1 MKLRLNFRGAYR
13 LLPSFLR
20 DFLVMVL
27 FQVAAYLVSDV
38 LLKHTGVENNSAL
51 VYVLAVAMTAFC
63 CSSRIYGFLAS
74 IIGSFCVNYYF
85 MYPYSKFTL
94 TLAGYPVAFF
104 SMLCI
109 ALLISAMTMQIK
121 EQAKQALERERHTQ
135 ELAEINQQ
143 LYKEKAAA
151 EIEMTKESVRSNILR
166 AVSHDLRTPL
176 TAISGAAAVMLE
188 NEKEAGR
195 TENLPFL
202 EDIKNDSEWLIAMVE
217 NLLSITR
224 IQGDGEPLKKRSEV
238 MAEVV
243 ADAVRKIQRRF
254 PDCRIATEFTDE
266 ILILPMEPMLIMQ
279 VVVNLLE
286 NAIRHSGDKEHIRV
300 AVSKEQIGAQLYT
313 VVSVTDCGKG
323 LKEETIEKI
332 QKGQQLNPKQSGDST
347 RGMGIGLSVC
357 QSIIKAHEGFFEVK
371 NREEGGAE
379 FRFGLPMED
388 MTDENND
395 SDRGR

>member
-1 MKLRLNFRGAYR
+1 MKLRFNFRSLSR
-13 LLPSFLR
+13 LLPPFIQ

-27 FQVAAYLVSDV
+27 FLVAAYLVSDV

-51 VYVLAVAMTAFC
+51 VYVLAVALTAFC
-63 CSSRIYGFLAS
+63 CSSRLYGFLAS
-74 IIGSFCVNYYF
+74 IISSFCVNYYF
-85 MYPYSKFTL
+85 MYPYFKFNF
-94 TLAGYPVAFF
+94 TLAGYPVAFV

-109 ALLISAMTMQIK
+109 ALLISAMTTQIK
-121 EQAKQALERERHTQ
+121 IQAKQAMERERHTQ
-135 ELAEINQQ
+135 ELATVNQQ
-143 LYKEKAAA
+143 LYKEKVAA
-151 EIEMTKESVRSNILR
+151 EIEAAKESVRSNILR

-176 TAISGAAAVMLE
+176 TSISGAVSVMLE

-195 TENLPFL
+195 TENISFL
-202 EDIKNDSEWLIAMVE
+202 EDIKKDSEWLIAMVE

-224 IQGDGEPLKKRSEV
+224 IQGAGEPLKKRTEV
-238 MAEVV
+238 LEEVV

-254 PDCRIATEFTDE
+254 PECKVATDYPEE
-266 ILILPMEPMLIMQ
+266 ILLLPMEPMLIQQ

-286 NAIRHSGDKEHIRV
+286 NAIRHSGDKEHIQV
-300 AVSKEQIGAQLYT
+300 AVTKEQDYA
-313 VVSVTDCGKG
+313 VVSVTDRGKG
-323 LKEETIEKI
+323 LKEETIAKI
-332 QKGQQLNPKQSGDST
+332 QSGQQLLPNQEGDST

-388 MTDENND
+388 MSDENND
-395 SDRGR
+395 FDRGR